1 MVWLSH
7 RCMTTGKA
15 IALTMW
21 TFVSK
26 MMSLLFNTLSK
37 FDIAFLPRSK
47 CLNFMVAVTIC
58 NDFGAQGNKIY
69 HCFHFSPSICHEV
82 MGQETMIL
90 VFWMLSFKPA
100 FSLLSPSSR
109 GSLVPLHFLP
119 LQWYHLHIWG
129 CYFSQQYWF
138 QFMIYSAL
146 YFTWCN
152 LHVNKQD
159 HNIKPCHTSFP
170 ISNQSVVPC
179 KVLMVAFWPTY
190 RFLRRQV
197 RWSGIPTSLRVFYSL
212 LWSTQSQAF
221 M

>member
-90 VFWMLSFKPA
+90 VFWMLSFQLA
-100 FSLLSPSSR
+100 FSLFSFTLIKRLFSSSSLSAIRVVLSAYLRVLIFLLAILIPACASSSPAYPR
-109 GSLVPLHFLP
+109 CI
-119 LQWYHLHIWG
+119 LHI
-129 CYFSQQYWF
+129 S
-138 QFMIYSAL
+138 
-146 YFTWCN
+146 
-152 LHVNKQD
+152 
-159 HNIKPCHTSFP
+159 
-170 ISNQSVVPC
+170 
-179 KVLMVAFWPTY
+179 
-190 RFLRRQV
+190 
-197 RWSGIPTSLRVFYSL
+197 
-212 LWSTQSQAF
+212 
-221 M
+221 